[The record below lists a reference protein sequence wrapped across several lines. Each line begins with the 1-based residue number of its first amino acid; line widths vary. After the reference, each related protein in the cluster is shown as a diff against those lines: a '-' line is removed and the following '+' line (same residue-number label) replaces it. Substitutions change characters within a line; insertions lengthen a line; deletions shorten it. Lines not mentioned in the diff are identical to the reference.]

1 MVGGKSSNKETYS
14 GPFALTFRSFVF
26 RNPDFK
32 AALSKNQGGEWCRK
46 KPSGRAYKPTA
57 SQRRIM
63 YQSVDRKRE
72 QFHKASDI
80 PYYIWLFMSK
90 NSSHLVVLK
99 SCDLRKA
106 SWKRETL
113 EPIQCIGLNF
123 CFPIIVPIGLLGFI
137 QAEDGGNEE
146 HKNLKICP

>member
-1 MVGGKSSNKETYS
+1 MVGGKSRNKETYS
-14 GPFALTFRSFVF
+14 GPFALTFGSFVF

-46 KPSGRAYKPTA
+46 KPSGRATNWQLLRGESCIRVWTKKESNSIKQVIFHTTHE
-57 SQRRIM
+57 S
-63 YQSVDRKRE
+63 SCRKT
-72 QFHKASDI
+72 
-80 PYYIWLFMSK
+80 
-90 NSSHLVVLK
+90 SHLVVLK

-113 EPIQCIGLNF
+113 EPIQCVGLNF

-137 QAEDGGNEE
+137 QAKDGGNEE